1 MASEQPKK
9 ATGGGFGQF
18 LAENRAALIKECP
31 GQPAVAAVKLAS
43 ERWKALDE
51 VAKAKYQKMYEAAK
65 QKYDTDLASFLSGGG
80 EMKARKVKKDKKATK
95 TKDENRPKQPA
106 GGAFGCFL
114 AKKRQDFMKELGPGK
129 AVTAVTKLASER
141 WKETSEADKRPF
153 QEEYE
158 AKAAAYKKAMET
170 YVPPAAEEA
179 SDEEDEEEE
188 VKSPSP
194 KAGKRKA
201 SEDTQKKEPKARKSN
216 TSKGTSKQNE
226 VEIDE
231 VVLAEARKAQLE
243 AALKNL
249 ANRPEIVSL
258 GLKADKLLSSL
269 KEHNGLVN
277 PTKHALLGC

>member
-1 MASEQPKK
+1 
-9 ATGGGFGQF
+9 
-18 LAENRAALIKECP
+18 
-31 GQPAVAAVKLAS
+31 
-43 ERWKALDE
+43 
-51 VAKAKYQKMYEAAK
+51 
-65 QKYDTDLASFLSGGG
+65 
-80 EMKARKVKKDKKATK
+80 
-95 TKDENRPKQPA
+95 
-106 GGAFGCFL
+106 
-114 AKKRQDFMKELGPGK
+114 
-129 AVTAVTKLASER
+129 
-141 WKETSEADKRPF
+141 
-153 QEEYE
+153 
-158 AKAAAYKKAMET
+158 MET

-231 VVLAEARKAQLE
+231 VVLADARKAQLE

-269 KEHNGLVN
+269 KE
-277 PTKHALLGC
+277 